1 MIQEGFLFKGTLLC
15 VPKCR
20 TRELLIQEVHVGSLA
35 SVYGETKTLTILKE
49 HYFWHGT
56 HKDVQDLLKRCA
68 TCQVAKSHLL
78 LQGLYT
84 PLPILIQPLV
94 DVSMDFILSLPSR
107 M

>member
-1 MIQEGFLFKGTLLC
+1 M
-15 VPKCR
+15 PKCR

-78 LQGLYT
+78 QQGLYT
-84 PLPILIQPLV
+84 PLLV
-94 DVSMDFILSLPSR
+94 PTQAWVDDVSSSEGMKTKARDQKHTVCKLKTS
-107 M
+107 